1 MKIQNTNLILT
12 CSNDVYTLRSEDGL
26 SVSFTHYNDLS
37 ISGRTEKPYFV
48 GYIKVNDKLVSVC
61 EIQGN
66 KASLVYEAVNDYNMR

>member
-1 MKIQNTNLILT
+1 MKIQNTNLILN
-12 CSNDVYTLRSEDGL
+12 CSNEVYTLRSEDGL

-61 EIQGN
+61 EIQGL

>member
-48 GYIKVNDKLVSVC
+48 GYVKVNDKLINVC
-61 EIQGN
+61 EIQGL
-66 KASLVYEAVNDYNMR
+66 KASLVYEVVSDYNMR

>member
-1 MKIQNTNLILT
+1 MKIQNTNLVLT

-48 GYIKVNDKLVSVC
+48 GYVKVNDKLINVC
-61 EIQGN
+61 EIQGL
-66 KASLVYEAVNDYNMR
+66 KASLVYEAVSDYNMR